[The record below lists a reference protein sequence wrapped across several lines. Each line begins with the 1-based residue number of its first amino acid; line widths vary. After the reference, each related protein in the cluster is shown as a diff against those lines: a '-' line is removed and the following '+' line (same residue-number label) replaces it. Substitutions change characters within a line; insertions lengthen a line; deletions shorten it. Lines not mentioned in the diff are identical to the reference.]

1 MKKQFLLILIIVP
14 FFLTILTAHGQV
26 QIGGDIDGEA
36 ARDESGAS
44 VSLSYDGSVL
54 AIGAWSNA
62 GNGVRSGHVRV
73 YHVGASGVSIGA
85 PMQVDAMVPFEVTFT
100 FDRGVTDFNEE
111 DITVTNATVN
121 NLTGSGSTY
130 TATLVPT
137 SLCED
142 ITRMHPSGSTTDGT
156 ILFKFDNGY
165 TRPWD
170 ATHRGSSLPA
180 GAYLYVIQNGPHTYR
195 GTVTILL

>member
-62 GNGVRSGHVRV
+62 
-73 YHVGASGVSIGA
+73 
-85 PMQVDAMVPFEVTFT
+85 
-100 FDRGVTDFNEE
+100 E
-111 DITVTNATVN
+111 D
-121 NLTGSGSTY
+121 GQH
-130 TATLVPT
+130 
-137 SLCED
+137 E
-142 ITRMHPSGSTTDGT
+142 
-156 ILFKFDNGY
+156 
-165 TRPWD
+165 
-170 ATHRGSSLPA
+170 A
-180 GAYLYVIQNGPHTYR
+180 GALDLGRPASVR
-195 GTVTILL
+195 GQCLGNAGG